1 MCRTFRST
9 RNGTIVNNDK
19 LQDRQLTGEPNFH
32 GLEWLITEVESSLS
46 DARHFLTRYAEHQQE
61 DQLQLCL
68 DHIHQV
74 TGSLLMAQCHGGA
87 LLSEEMEL
95 LVGACLEGDVVADK
109 AVIELLGR
117 ASLELPDYLRQC
129 IHKGFDQPAFLIKV
143 LNDLRAT
150 RRVPLASLSPFFRPN
165 LAIISGPQSVNR
177 SKVAP
182 HEEALKEFTD
192 KLGQLYQYA
201 LLSLTRGDDEATNVR
216 KLNKILFR
224 LKEVTAG
231 SKLEWL
237 WLVAAGVLEGVASGG
252 LARGRAINSL
262 LWELGGLVR
271 KLSNQGLRAC
281 EDSYPEN
288 LLKNLLYYVATAD
301 SSLPRLVQLRETFKL
316 EQALPAGALVSVVG
330 GLVPGFDRQV
340 IVELVRA
347 LGDELDEVKT
357 RIDSLVREGRSLEEV
372 GERIPPILKRVAD
385 TLAMAG
391 QPKLRKSVT
400 DLSERIQTC
409 DWQSPTLAEREL
421 TELATSVLGIETALQ
436 SWASHYRPGGV
447 MEDLVAESRYLN
459 DQAHLSLVREMR
471 NNLEAIKDSI
481 IGFISSQWDRNYLQD
496 IPALVKSIHGAMSV
510 VRMKRPARIIAGL
523 GTYIHQELITT
534 VSAPEWERLDQLADV
549 ITGLEHFLEVV
560 SFDTELELQEPLG
573 KAENALGVLGYFAQ
587 DDTVMTVVRDLEPLR
602 VSTQAELEDGHADLD
617 GQSIAET
624 WVQESLDPD
633 TPLAIEG
640 EVGGEDTMKTGIVN
654 EGDKDDEVDDELREI
669 FVEEAREILTN
680 LGSSYPGWLAHRD
693 DAGALAQ
700 VRRGFHSLKGSGRM
714 VGARLIGELSY
725 AAEHMF
731 NRVIDGKLKLDG
743 EGEAIVG
750 RALQLLPG
758 MVDDFSRRRQSQD
771 ELAIESLIEAIQ
783 AYMDGGQSAAV
794 VDFLPGATE
803 PAPQEKQDT
812 QPDIPAH
819 AEIEETAT
827 GTEIVETQ
835 KPLTP
840 EETSVLL
847 DSAGQG
853 RYHPELIEETPSEGV
868 ECVREPIPPDSI
880 SERMEPAVDDF
891 EHSLIEHD
899 DTADDELTE
908 IFREEARAYLE
919 ELKGL
924 FALLEAPSE
933 NMHEDATR
941 MLTVFHSLK
950 GSARLIEQQTLAEL
964 AQGLER
970 LVKKIARAVV
980 VLDEPVR
987 AAIKEGLDA
996 IDAEIEHISD
1006 DSAYPRHGSLLERIA
1021 LLAETRADK
1030 PEAPGFSALKRML
1043 ANGLELILDSGDLLA
1058 AWRQCPRLTGAQPA
1072 GLLVELRELLAA
1084 AESAGMG
1091 DMSRLAGSYADAL
1104 EAVIDNRAAWT
1115 DAVCSRFGAAS
1126 DTLLAM
1132 IDAFVADQVSDCDAQ
1147 SLIEALNGISGSAG
1161 ISEIGIEDKGREQPL
1176 VAATGDAGGQE
1187 PIPES
1192 VPATD
1197 DLDPDILAIFAD
1209 EAEELLEQIEHA
1221 IQSWRENPVSDEQHE
1236 ALVRELHTFKGGARV
1251 AGLTR
1256 LGTLSHEFETYI
1268 ENWARQNTKPS
1279 EVFFED
1285 LLAGYDALA
1294 TQLERDKAVLAR
1306 IAQAPDPKDADSPLI
1321 SEPGRKP
1328 DTELIDPELDE
1339 LAARVSLP
1347 VTEIH
1352 RAQPEQETGLSLV
1365 AEPGSEPPR
1374 AAQPVST
1381 LIPASVGSPS
1391 MPAAPIETQEMV
1403 RISATAIDELVNLA
1417 AESSITRG
1425 RIEQNI
1431 QDFGRSLDEME
1442 ATIIRLQGQVAQM
1455 DRETQAQIAYRR
1467 EQIELSDEFED
1478 FDPLEMDRY
1487 SQFRHLF
1494 SALQESAAD
1503 LRDVRETLLGDVKS
1517 AELSLAQQAQ
1527 VNADL
1532 QENLL
1537 QTRLVP
1543 FNRLVP
1549 RLRRVARQAAAD
1561 LNKKVSLQFDN
1572 TEGDLD
1578 RNVLNKIMGPL
1589 EHMLRNA
1596 IDHGLEDS
1604 ETRLRQGKPAEG
1616 KIALNFGRESSEITI
1631 RMVDDG
1637 KGIDTEAVR
1646 KRAVSRGLILDNAG
1660 LTDAELLQLIFLPG
1674 FSTSETVSQV
1684 SGRGVGLDVV
1694 VNEVRD
1700 LGGTVS
1706 VSSRMGAGA
1715 EFSIRVPFTLSVN
1728 RALMVRDGG
1737 ERYALPLN
1745 TIAGVVQ
1752 VTHSELEAYK
1762 AEEAKSLYYGN
1773 QAYRICELRDLLNMA
1788 KPETWHA
1795 PTGKASL
1802 VLVATENTRYAV
1814 QVDALEGS
1822 HEIAIK
1828 NLGSVF
1834 NHIRGLSGLTI
1845 MGDGRVVVILD
1856 LVALLRSQ
1864 GGLEFTGPSG
1874 RVLPLERA
1882 QSRLAAGE
1890 ASLETVDGHAKTVMV
1905 VDDSVTVRKVTSR
1918 FLEREGFE
1926 VVTAK
1931 DGVEAMD
1938 LLNDLRPDLLLLD
1951 IEMPRMDGFDVAR
1964 NVRNSAELSSL
1975 PIIMISSRSG
1985 AKHRERASA
1994 CGVNHFLG
2002 KPYQEEELLSLITDT
2017 MGL

>member
-1 MCRTFRST
+1 M
-9 RNGTIVNNDK
+9 NNDT
-19 LQDRQLTGEPNFH
+19 LHDRQLTGEPNIH
-32 GLEWLITEVESSLS
+32 GLEWLIIEVESSLS

-68 DHIHQV
+68 DHVHQV

-95 LVGACLEGDVVADK
+95 LISACLEGDVVADK

-129 IHKGFDQPAFLIKV
+129 IHEGFDQPAFLITV

-150 RRVPLASLSPFFRPN
+150 RRVSLASLSPFFQPD
-165 LAIISGPQSVNR
+165 LAVINGPQSVDRNKALPR
-177 SKVAP
+177 
-182 HEEALKEFTD
+182 EESLREFSD

-201 LLSLTRGDDEATNVR
+201 LLSLTRGDDEATNVK
-216 KLNKILFR
+216 KLNKVLFR

-271 KLSNQGLRAC
+271 KLSTQGLRAC
-281 EDSYPEN
+281 EESYPEN

-301 SSLPRLVQLRETFKL
+301 SSLPRLVQLRENFKL

-340 IVELVRA
+340 VVGLVRA
-347 LGDELDEVKT
+347 LGEELDQVKAS
-357 RIDSLVREGRSLEEV
+357 IDSLVREKQNLGEV
-372 GERIPPILKRVAD
+372 GENIPPILKRVAD

-400 DLSERIQTC
+400 DLSEHIQAC
-409 DWQSPTLAEREL
+409 DWQNPTLAAREL
-421 TELATSVLGIETALQ
+421 SELATSLLGIETALQ
-436 SWASHYRPGGV
+436 SWAVHYRPGGV
-447 MEDLVAESRYLN
+447 IEDLVAESRYLN
-459 DQAHLSLVREMR
+459 DEANLSLVREMR
-471 NNLEAIKDSI
+471 NNLESIKDSI
-481 IGFISSQWDRNYLQD
+481 IGFISSQWDRKYLQD
-496 IPALVKSIHGAMSV
+496 IPALVKSIQGAMSV

-523 GTYIHQELITT
+523 GNYINQELIAT

-549 ITGLEHFLEVV
+549 ITALEHFLEVV

-573 KAENALGVLGYFAQ
+573 KAETALGVLGYLEQ
-587 DDTVMTVVRDLEPLR
+587 DDAATSVVPYLGPTEVGEP
-602 VSTQAELEDGHADLD
+602 AELEEKPMELGEEAVS
-617 GQSIAET
+617 GRG
-624 WVQESLDPD
+624 VQESFGPD
-633 TPLAIEG
+633 TSLAVECEIDSKDSVETG
-640 EVGGEDTMKTGIVN
+640 LADQVDED
-654 EGDKDDEVDDELREI
+654 DDVDEELREI
-669 FVEEAREILTN
+669 FVEEAREILAN
-680 LGSSYPGWLAHRD
+680 LESKYPVWLAHGD
-693 DAGALAQ
+693 DTDALAE

-714 VGARLIGELSY
+714 VGAHLIGELSY
-725 AAEHMF
+725 AAENMF
-731 NRVIDGKLKLDG
+731 NRIIDGKLKFDG
-743 EGEAIVG
+743 EGEAVIG
-750 RALQLLPG
+750 RVLQALPG
-758 MVDDFSRRRQSQD
+758 MVDDFFGRRQSRDQ
-771 ELAIESLIEAIQ
+771 LAIESLIEALQ
-783 AYMDGGQSAAV
+783 AYAEGNKLAPIIDPLSQITDSAAK
-794 VDFLPGATE
+794 
-803 PAPQEKQDT
+803 EKEEA
-812 QPDIPAH
+812 QPDGLTQTAR
-819 AEIEETAT
+819 ETTQAGTIAT
-827 GTEIVETQ
+827 QES
-835 KPLTP
+835 LTS
-840 EETSVLL
+840 EETSALL
-847 DSAGQG
+847 DSAGKRLDQPEPAEDLPPENVG
-853 RYHPELIEETPSEGV
+853 RLRQSMPRESSSELATQAEDNVGRGLIEQDG
-868 ECVREPIPPDSI
+868 
-880 SERMEPAVDDF
+880 A
-891 EHSLIEHD
+891 
-899 DTADDELTE
+899 ADNKLAE
-908 IFREEARAYLE
+908 IFRQEARAYLD

-924 FALLEAPSE
+924 FAALDTPCETPQ
-933 NMHEDATR
+933 EDAMR
-941 MLTVFHSLK
+941 MLSVFHSLK
-950 GSARLIEQQTLAEL
+950 GSARLVERNTLAEL
-964 AQGLER
+964 AQGLEG
-970 LVKKIARAVV
+970 LVKKVARAVV
-980 VLDEPVR
+980 VLDERVR
-987 AAIKEGLDA
+987 GVIKEGLEA
-996 IDAEIEHISD
+996 IEAQIEQGGD
-1006 DSAYPRHGSLLERIA
+1006 ETAYSEHGSLLERVA
-1021 LLAETRADK
+1021 LLGEVRANTSET
-1030 PEAPGFSALKRML
+1030 PGFSALKNML
-1043 ANGLELILDSGDLLA
+1043 ANGLSLIIDSGGLLA
-1058 AWRQCPRLTGAQPA
+1058 LWRQQPRLTGERPA
-1072 GLLVELRELLAA
+1072 ALVAELRELLVA

-1091 DMSRLAGSYADAL
+1091 HISRLASAYADAL
-1104 EAVIDNRAAWT
+1104 EAVSEDRVAWT
-1115 DAVCSRFGAAS
+1115 DAVCSSFNAAS

-1132 IDAFVADQVSDCDAQ
+1132 IDGFVVDQVSEFDAQ
-1147 SLIEALNGISGSAG
+1147 SLIEELNGISGSAS
-1161 ISEIGIEDKGREQPL
+1161 ISEPGFADKDQEASSTAAADDEGR
-1176 VAATGDAGGQE
+1176 QE
-1187 PIPES
+1187 RPPVS
-1192 VPATD
+1192 APTTD

-1209 EAEELLEQIEHA
+1209 EAEELLEQIEQT
-1221 IQSWRENPVSDEQHE
+1221 IQSWRENPGDHEQHE
-1236 ALVRELHTFKGGARV
+1236 ALIRELHTFKGGARV

-1268 ENWARQNTKPS
+1268 ENWARQNSLPS
-1279 EVFFED
+1279 EGFFED
-1285 LLAGYDALA
+1285 LLANYDALA
-1294 TQLERDKAVLAR
+1294 TQLERDTAVLAKAAKESEPQDAD
-1306 IAQAPDPKDADSPLI
+1306 IPVTPEPGQDADSRFMGPA
-1321 SEPGRKP
+1321 
-1328 DTELIDPELDE
+1328 LDE
-1339 LAARVSLP
+1339 LTERASPP
-1347 VTEIH
+1347 VADIR
-1352 RAQPEQETGLSLV
+1352 RAHLEPKTDLTPA
-1365 AEPGSEPPR
+1365 AEPGSAPARAGPPVR
-1374 AAQPVST
+1374 AFIPAPVSK
-1381 LIPASVGSPS
+1381 PS
-1391 MPAAPIETQEMV
+1391 SKPLMPAASIETQEMV

-1455 DRETQAQIAYRR
+1455 DKETQAQIAYRR
-1467 EQIELSDEFED
+1467 EQIEMSDEFDD

-1503 LRDVRETLLGDVKS
+1503 LRDVRETLLADVKS

-1543 FNRLVP
+1543 FNRIVP

-1637 KGIDTEAVR
+1637 KGIDTDAVR
-1646 KRAVSRGLILDNAG
+1646 RRAVSRGLILDNTG

-1694 VNEVRD
+1694 VNEVRE

-1706 VSSRMGAGA
+1706 VSSSMGAGT

-1737 ERYALPLN
+1737 QRFALPLN

-1752 VTHSELEAYK
+1752 VTYGELEAYRNDD
-1762 AEEAKSLYYGN
+1762 AKSLYYGN
-1773 QAYRICELRDLLNMA
+1773 EAYRICELKDLLLTA

-1795 PTGKASL
+1795 PTSKASL

-1856 LVALLRSQ
+1856 LVALLRTQ
-1864 GGLEFTGPSG
+1864 GALEFVGSSRQVVTTNEP
-1874 RVLPLERA
+1874 A
-1882 QSRLAAGE
+1882 QTQLAGGE
-1890 ASLETVDGHAKTVMV
+1890 ALLEILRKPAKTVMV

-1964 NVRNSAELSSL
+1964 NVRNSADLSGL

-1985 AKHRERASA
+1985 TKHREKASA

-2002 KPYQEEELLSLITDT
+2002 KPYQEEELLSLITET
-2017 MGL
+2017 IGL